1 MRAILFICRFVVE
14 CLTLFTPTS
23 FIFFKGLQNYNN
35 LEMCSNK
42 FSTYLEQTTALILCI
57 FKEIL
62 PRFFLNLPPMSKI
75 NPKLSDSWM
84 KILSEEFEKP
94 SYLSLKEFLEN
105 EVRTGQI
112 IYPSGSKI
120 FAALNCTS
128 FESVKV
134 IIIGQDPYHN
144 PGQAEGLSFSVP
156 IGQKIPPSLQNIFKE
171 LKKDLQI
178 AIPSHGNLQKWADQG
193 VLLLNATLTVRENQ
207 PGSHQK
213 KGWENFTDA
222 IMRELSFRKTGLIFV
237 LWGKFAEVKEN
248 LIDTTKHFILKAAH
262 PSPFSVNRG
271 FYGCKH
277 FSKINELL
285 IDQNKKAI
293 DWNIEIDMSNVIS
306 NESLYS
312 KN

>member
-1 MRAILFICRFVVE
+1 
-14 CLTLFTPTS
+14 
-23 FIFFKGLQNYNN
+23 
-35 LEMCSNK
+35 
-42 FSTYLEQTTALILCI
+42 
-57 FKEIL
+57 
-62 PRFFLNLPPMSKI
+62 MSKI

-94 SYLSLKEFLEN
+94 SFLSLKEFLKN
-105 EVRTGQI
+105 EIKTGQI

-120 FAALNCTS
+120 FAALNSTS

-156 IGQKIPPSLQNIFKE
+156 IGEKIPPSLKNIFKE
-171 LKKDLQI
+171 LMEDLKI

-222 IMRELSFRKTGLIFV
+222 IIRELSFRKTGLIFV
-237 LWGKFAEVKEN
+237 LWGKFAQAKEN
-248 LIDTTKHFILKAAH
+248 LIDTTKHFILEAAH
-262 PSPFSVNRG
+262 PSPFSVDRG

-293 DWNIEIDMSNVIS
+293 DWNIETDVSNLIS
-306 NESLYS
+306 DESLYS

>member
-1 MRAILFICRFVVE
+1 
-14 CLTLFTPTS
+14 
-23 FIFFKGLQNYNN
+23 
-35 LEMCSNK
+35 
-42 FSTYLEQTTALILCI
+42 
-57 FKEIL
+57 
-62 PRFFLNLPPMSKI
+62 MSKI

-84 KILSEEFEKP
+84 KVLSEEFDKP
-94 SYLSLKEFLEN
+94 SFLSLKKFLET
-105 EVRTGQI
+105 EIKSGQI
-112 IYPSGSKI
+112 IYPAGSKI
-120 FAALNCTS
+120 FAALNSTS
-128 FESVKV
+128 FESVNV

-171 LKKDLQI
+171 LKNDLQLP
-178 AIPSHGNLQKWADQG
+178 IPSHGNLQKWADQG

-222 IMRELSFRKTGLIFV
+222 IIRELSFRKSGLIFV
-237 LWGKFAEVKEN
+237 LWGKFAEAKEN

-262 PSPFSVNRG
+262 PSPFSVDRG

-285 IDQNKKAI
+285 AEQNKNLI
-293 DWNIEIDMSNVIS
+293 DWNIEPEVSNVPC
-306 NESLYS
+306 NEPFYS